1 MAIILKTMILSY
13 LLILIKSSHNSFK
26 NECGPY
32 TGLDDEV
39 IMPKKEDCTGDTTT
53 PTSGTKC
60 CFLEG
65 EKDLIRRTAC
75 VIIEDTSDSRIELIQ
90 DLSEIATKLN
100 VDCGNTKSFESN
112 CGIDN
117 PSSEKDCS
125 GGSSSKK
132 CCFVKITSPQ
142 FTGQACREFENID
155 INTIGEAVV
164 AAKTVNAELDVKCNY
179 IHLNMN
185 YYIFVLFLLYLL

>member
-1 MAIILKTMILSY
+1 MSY
-13 LLILIKSSHNSFK
+13 LLILIRSAHDSFK

-32 TGLDDEV
+32 EGLDDDV
-39 IMPKKEDCTGDTTT
+39 IMPKKEDCINPADTSTT
-53 PTSGTKC
+53 NPKC

-75 VIIEDTSDSRIELIQ
+75 VKIIDNEKNRIELIQ
-90 DLSEIATKLN
+90 ELSEIATKLK
-100 VDCGNTKSFESN
+100 VDCGSTKSFTSN
-112 CGIDN
+112 CGSSN
-117 PSSEKDCS
+117 PSDEKDCS
-125 GGSSSKK
+125 ESSSGKK

-142 FTGQACREFENID
+142 FTGQACREFESID

-179 IHLNMN
+179 IYLNMN
-185 YYIFVLFLLYLL
+185 FYIFVLFLLYLL